1 MRIQIKTQEDRINEL
16 YQQIIQLIDEMK
28 RNNSRNNVTEVQK
41 LQKEYWKIIMQR
53 DFSEVSEEKR
63 NELLKYMAEYVPL
76 GMQKGYFGKEN
87 ILEVLERL
95 TKGITGFVIED
106 RRSIYGAWKNT
117 GKLALKPSTISE
129 RARHVIFHEL
139 THCVI
144 KNFEINHGNQHRHI
158 IGAPAKERNNSIYI
172 FK

>member
-16 YQQIIQLIDEMK
+16 YQQILKLIDEMK

-53 DFSEVSEEKR
+53 DISGVSEEKR
-63 NELLKYMAEYVPL
+63 NELLQYMAEYVPL

-95 TKGITGFVIED
+95 TKGITEFEIEE
-106 RRSIYGAWKNT
+106 RRGIYGAWKNT
-117 GKLALKPSTISE
+117 GNLALKPSLISK

-144 KNFEINHGNQHRHI
+144 KNFEINRGTQRAR
-158 IGAPAKERNNSIYI
+158 IGAPAKERNNSS
-172 FK
+172 